1 MIIKIQISHITFDEN
16 GNKETT
22 LCDEYINLD
31 EKRLNIF
38 IDDKNIF
45 SLGNNKD

>member
-1 MIIKIQISHITFDEN
+1 VTNDSN

-22 LCDEYINLD
+22 LCEEYINLD

-45 SLGNNKD
+45 SIGDNKEIKD